1 MLNPSFGQDGRGV
14 VGDAGWEWPVAVEH
28 GSGGVRVWGRS
39 YDLLGG
45 STSHGWRFNATGDAV
60 FTVDLEAG
68 LEVVDAVSGG
78 GDGSVASD
86 GWSWTLSERAWLAL
100 DTAGVAGLMSAVVV
114 DAWDVDDAVYS
125 VEFSFIGPVQ
135 TPTSI
140 AHSGGWLAVAGH
152 GLDSCCAHTERPVL
166 AVLNAATGSYRPG
179 FGAAGR
185 VALDMA
191 AWALEDS
198 VRHEASGVFYDV
210 QFQVLPSGD
219 TAVVA
224 CGGFSAVCGS
234 SLATAATMSKVAM
247 PPMRK
252 YGYDEGLAA
261 GSIAA
266 GGTLGILIPPSVI
279 LIIFGIMTESDI
291 GLLFIAG
298 ILPGLLGVILYLVAV
313 LVTVTLKPE
322 KGPRGDRFGWPQRLQ
337 ALWGVSGV
345 LALFGLVIGGIYG
358 GIFTPTEAAGIG
370 ASGAFF
376 IALIRQRLSW
386 QSLFETL
393 VESARTTAMIFVIL
407 IGAEIFSN
415 YVNIAGLPEL
425 LSGWVVS
432 FDLSAI
438 AVIMLIMLVYVVLGT
453 VLESLS
459 MIMLTVPV
467 FYPLVLGLDLGGYS
481 EALMDPELALIW
493 FGIIVVVITEISLIT
508 PPVGLNVFVL
518 KSMLD
523 DVKLSTIF
531 RGVTPFWIVDIV
543 RLMTLILLPGLVLWL
558 PNLMA
563 G

>member
-1 MLNPSFGQDGRGV
+1 
-14 VGDAGWEWPVAVEH
+14 
-28 GSGGVRVWGRS
+28 
-39 YDLLGG
+39 
-45 STSHGWRFNATGDAV
+45 
-60 FTVDLEAG
+60 
-68 LEVVDAVSGG
+68 
-78 GDGSVASD
+78 
-86 GWSWTLSERAWLAL
+86 
-100 DTAGVAGLMSAVVV
+100 
-114 DAWDVDDAVYS
+114 
-125 VEFSFIGPVQ
+125 
-135 TPTSI
+135 
-140 AHSGGWLAVAGH
+140 
-152 GLDSCCAHTERPVL
+152 
-166 AVLNAATGSYRPG
+166 
-179 FGAAGR
+179 
-185 VALDMA
+185 
-191 AWALEDS
+191 
-198 VRHEASGVFYDV
+198 
-210 QFQVLPSGD
+210 
-219 TAVVA
+219 
-224 CGGFSAVCGS
+224 
-234 SLATAATMSKVAM
+234 
-247 PPMRK
+247 
-252 YGYDEGLAA
+252 
-261 GSIAA
+261 
-266 GGTLGILIPPSVI
+266 LIPPSVI